1 MNILLIE
8 DNAGII
14 NGLKYALEKE
24 SYCFS
29 FCTSLK
35 DARDF
40 IEENNVEGK
49 KNNVSK
55 ENAKKI
61 DLILLDIMLPDGN
74 GVDFYNREIKKI
86 KIPTI
91 FLTAKDGEDDI
102 VKGLEIGAEDYIT
115 KPFSTKELL
124 ARIKKVILRN
134 KKENIIVS
142 GNIKFDMY
150 KAEVYK
156 EGTKIE
162 LSPLEL
168 KILNLLFLKIGSVV
182 TREVL
187 LDKIWEWTG
196 NDVDNHTLT
205 VYLQRIRNKLGTDII
220 KTVKGVGYR
229 IDR

>member
-1 MNILLIE
+1 MKILLIE

-24 SYCFS
+24 EYSFS

-40 IEENNVEGK
+40 IEKNNVENK
-49 KNNVSK
+49 KNSVSK

-74 GVDFYNREIKKI
+74 GVDFYNTEIKKFG
-86 KIPTI
+86 IPTI

-134 KKENIIVS
+134 EKENIIAS
-142 GNIKFDMY
+142 GDIKFDMD

-156 EGTKIE
+156 ESTKIG

-196 NDVDNHTLT
+196 NDVDDHTLT
-205 VYLQRIRNKLGTDII
+205 VYLQRIRNKLGADII